1 MTDSPVALLA
11 WIYEKLHFWTDDYP
25 WTDDEIL
32 TWISIYAFSRA
43 GPGAAHEIYWEV
55 QHTNENSIP
64 DGIKGKIFRRKDAQ
78 AFIKNVKLGVTHNPK
93 ELLVHPPLWA
103 RTMGDLVYEAAN
115 EHGGHFYA
123 HEHPELLARDLK
135 AMFGKKGGAYGAV
148 KGKDGY
154 EVKSRP
160 RI

>member
-1 MTDSPVALLA
+1 M
-11 WIYEKLHFWTDDYP
+11 
-25 WTDDEIL
+25 
-32 TWISIYAFSRA
+32 
-43 GPGAAHEIYWEV
+43 